1 VLLEA
6 IGLIAGGHD
15 TVVVACADEGSPRSL
30 LAHAPHWDM
39 LAAAVVL
46 ARRGAPNTIGD
57 LALAN
62 DFDVTLPPA
71 ELADGVGHNPQAG
84 LADLVDTA
92 LRRASGVLALDR
104 GRGRGYRVRF
114 EAAP

>member
-1 VLLEA
+1 
-6 IGLIAGGHD
+6 
-15 TVVVACADEGSPRSL
+15 
-30 LAHAPHWDM
+30 M